1 MVLNVSTGIY
11 PRGGSSKIGG
21 QILSLTFDA
30 NGQLLWAGTDKVRF
44 LKFYIELEEFSANF
58 FVF

>member
-30 NGQLLWAGTDKVRF
+30 NGQLLWAGTDKVS
-44 LKFYIELEEFSANF
+44 FSSNIF
-58 FVF
+58 RIKKNRC